1 MWETEWEKNN
11 HDKMKE
17 QKMDQV
23 PERKLQKRATIKIVQ
38 KALAAMDNFS
48 NGESDDKRENKDLSL
63 MAMDDSNSYDKN
75 ILALMANSDS
85 EVEKE

>member
-1 MWETEWEKNN
+1 
-11 HDKMKE
+11 
-17 QKMDQV
+17 MDQV

>member
-1 MWETEWEKNN
+1 
-11 HDKMKE
+11 
-17 QKMDQV
+17 MDQV

-63 MAMDDSNSYDKN
+63 MAMDDSNLYDKN
-75 ILALMANSDS
+75 ILALMAKSDS

>member
-63 MAMDDSNSYDKN
+63 MAMDDSNLYDKN
-75 ILALMANSDS
+75 ILALMAKSDS